1 MNAMKLY
8 YSPGACALSPQIALR
23 EAGLA
28 FDLVKVDLKTK
39 KTEDGGD
46 FLAVNPKGQVPTLV
60 TDDGLMLTEGPAIV
74 QWVADH
80 SKAAQIAP
88 AKGTQAHYKLLELLN
103 YITSELHKSLGSL
116 FNPAMPEDYRAFVK
130 EGLLKKY
137 AFVDGL
143 LAKTP
148 YLLGDTFT
156 VADGYLFN
164 VTRWAGYAAIQLDLS
179 GFKNLQAFNARMR
192 ERPSVQA
199 AVAAEGIPL

>member
-1 MNAMKLY
+1 MKLY

-28 FDLVKVDLKTK
+28 FDLVKVDLRTK
-39 KTEDGGD
+39 QTSDGSD

-60 TDDGLMLTEGPAIV
+60 TDDGMVLTEGPAIV

-80 SKAAQIAP
+80 SKAAQLAP
-88 AKGTQAHYKLLELLN
+88 AKGTPAHYKLLELLN

-116 FNPAMPEDYRAFVK
+116 FSPAMPEAYRAFVK

-156 VADGYLFN
+156 VADAYLFN
-164 VTRWAGYAAIQLDLS
+164 VTRWAGYDAIQVDLS

-199 AVAAEGIPL
+199 AVQAEGINL

>member
-1 MNAMKLY
+1 MKLY

-60 TDDGLMLTEGPAIV
+60 TDDGLMLTEGPAIM

-88 AKGTQAHYKLLELLN
+88 AKGTQAHYKLLEQLN

-164 VTRWAGYAAIQLDLS
+164 VTRWAGYAAIQVDLS
-179 GFKNLQAFNARMR
+179 GFKNLQAFNARMK

-199 AVAAEGIPL
+199 AVAAEGISL

>member
-1 MNAMKLY
+1 MKLY

-164 VTRWAGYAAIQLDLS
+164 VTRWAGYAAIQVDLS

>member
-1 MNAMKLY
+1 MKLY

-88 AKGTQAHYKLLELLN
+88 AKGTQAHYKLLEQLN

-164 VTRWAGYAAIQLDLS
+164 VTRWAGYAAIQVDLS
-179 GFKNLQAFNARMR
+179 GFKNLQAFNARMK

-199 AVAAEGIPL
+199 AVAAEGISL

>member
-1 MNAMKLY
+1 MKLY

-60 TDDGLMLTEGPAIV
+60 TDDGLVLTEGPAIV

-80 SKAAQIAP
+80 TKAAQIAP

-116 FNPAMPEDYRAFVK
+116 FNPAMPENYRAFVK

-164 VTRWAGYAAIQLDLS
+164 VTRWAGYAAIQVDLS

-199 AVAAEGIPL
+199 AVQAEGIPL